1 MNHSRKR
8 RVLIWVN
15 VVLMCVLMAA
25 FLVGVNLVAHT
36 RFARIDMTTDKVWEI
51 SPQSRQIL
59 KSAKYDLQVYVN
71 PVSEGPTAQD
81 KALPEA
87 WRRTILLLSEMVNQ
101 SPKIKLTTVN
111 ERSTTHAKDLSLF
124 SRPEPHMIYFI
135 YRTPDDK
142 PVSRAISV
150 MDLFN
155 ANPQTGE
162 VLDYFGESR
171 IISTIAQIISDRKLK
186 IYATTEHKEIPPTL
200 ADRRGMS
207 ALTGR
212 LMALENAEFKP
223 LNLMRDKAV
232 PEDADLVLIAWPAS
246 DFTTVET
253 DALTK
258 YWARGGRLF
267 VAVHPLIPDPL
278 SELRKFL
285 ETCGVR
291 MNRDI
296 VLDAQ
301 RELGDSGRLAVTR
314 YGGHPVNQHMH
325 GQAFRVDVS
334 GSVDANIVNK
344 RMQAMPLFYSSEACW
359 TEHDLPPKPGV
370 SKHSP
375 GERWGPVPLAVAAEE
390 ATAAKP
396 ARIIAWGSV
405 FPLMN
410 EMNMI
415 QDTPNEFTLGYLV
428 NNFRWLTEREMLIS
442 APTESRRPRMRPFSP
457 PPGGDAVIGWVSL
470 AGVPLLG
477 VALGGLA
484 WYFRRK

>member
-1 MNHSRKR
+1 VNHSRKR
-8 RVLIWVN
+8 RLLIWLN

-36 RFARIDMTTDKVWEI
+36 RFARIDMTTDRVWEI

-59 KSAKYDLQVYVN
+59 KSAKYDLEIYLN
-71 PVSEGPTAQD
+71 AVSEGPSAQE
-81 KALPEA
+81 KSLPEA
-87 WRRTILLLSEMVNQ
+87 WRRTILLLSEMANQ
-101 SPKIKLTTVN
+101 NPKIKVAPIIEGSATQ
-111 ERSTTHAKDLSLF
+111 AKVFSLF
-124 SRPEPHMIYFI
+124 SRPEPNMIYFV
-135 YRTPDDK
+135 YRTADEK
-142 PVSRAISV
+142 PLSRALSV
-150 MDLFN
+150 GDLFN
-155 ANPQTGE
+155 GNPQTGE
-162 VLDYFGESR
+162 ILDYFGESR
-171 IISTIAQIISDRKLK
+171 IISTIAQLISDRKLK
-186 IYATTEHKEIPPTL
+186 IYATTEHQEIPPTSS
-200 ADRRGMS
+200 DRRGLS

-232 PEDADLVLIAWPAS
+232 PDDADLVFIAWPTS
-246 DFTTVET
+246 DFTTAET

-258 YWARGGRLF
+258 YWTRGGRLF
-267 VAVHPLIPDPL
+267 VAVHPLSPNPL

-301 RELGDSGRLAVTR
+301 RELGDSGSLAVRR
-314 YGGHPVNQHMH
+314 YGAHPVNQHMH
-325 GQAFRVDVS
+325 GLPFRVDVS
-334 GSVDANIVNK
+334 GSVEANIVNK
-344 RMQAMPLFYSSEACW
+344 RMQAMPLFFSSETCW
-359 TEHDLPPKPGV
+359 TELDLPPKPGV
-370 SKHSP
+370 SRHNP
-375 GERWGPVPLAVAAEE
+375 GERWGPVPLGVAAEE
-390 ATAAKP
+390 ATATKP
-396 ARIIAWGSV
+396 ARIIAWGSPI
-405 FPLMN
+405 PLIN
-410 EMNMI
+410 EKNMI
-415 QDTPNEFTLGYLV
+415 QDTPNEFTLGYIV

-457 PPGGDAVIGWVSL
+457 PPGSDAVIGWISL